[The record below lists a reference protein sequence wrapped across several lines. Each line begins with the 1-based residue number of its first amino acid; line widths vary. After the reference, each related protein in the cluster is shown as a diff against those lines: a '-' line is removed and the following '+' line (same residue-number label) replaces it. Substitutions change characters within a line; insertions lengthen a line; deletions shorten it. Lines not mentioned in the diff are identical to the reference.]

1 MKIAPKKILCTILA
15 AAAVFAHS
23 MPLVY
28 AHEDEEETETVQ
40 TAAPELYEGDTFT
53 DNVLTYNKAKGGV
66 YITACDSNTTAVN
79 IGEKIDGYKILGIYD
94 NAFAG
99 CNKLRSASIADGVSY
114 LGEGAFLGCEK
125 LETVKLPDGITEIP
139 AQCFAQCTSLK
150 EIEIPESVTSV
161 GSYAFS
167 YCDSLGDIELPSTV
181 TSVGDYSFAFSSLGE
196 SLELWEGL
204 ETLGAM
210 SFYYCRG
217 VKTVSIPSTLESV
230 GSLSFLG
237 CEDLENFV
245 VSEKSEY
252 FKAIDGV
259 LYSKDETILEV
270 FPMGKNVTE
279 FAVPES
285 VLYIPSGAFFDNP
298 YLETITMADSVE
310 AIGEAAF
317 SNCTALR
324 SITLSNKL
332 TEIGGSLFCDC
343 SSLSSIEIPASVGS
357 IGDYAFLEC
366 TSLKTVT
373 VPDTVEAIGEY
384 ALGFTDDEEG
394 EFHKLDGF
402 KLKANFDTAAKDYAK
417 SNRIS
422 IEYLDENKDLP
433 YIIAICAVVGI
444 IVIGIAVAVIV
455 IIRKKKKTDEFYQ
468 K

>member
-1 MKIAPKKILCTILA
+1 MKIAPKKILCTFLA
-15 AAAVFAHS
+15 AAALFAYS
-23 MPLVY
+23 MPAVQ
-28 AHEDEEETETVQ
+28 ADEETEETTQ
-40 TAAPELYEGDTFT
+40 TQSDAPELYEGDTFT
-53 DNVLTYNKAKGGV
+53 DNVITYNKARGGV
-66 YITACDSNTTAVN
+66 YITACNSNTTSVN
-79 IGEKIDGYKILGIYD
+79 ITGDIDGYKILGIYD

-99 CNKLRSASIADGVSY
+99 CTRLRSVTIADSVSY
-114 LGEGAFLGCEK
+114 IGSGAFAGCEK
-125 LETVKLPDGITEIP
+125 LETVSLPAGLTEIP
-139 AQCFAQCTSLK
+139 DQCFAQCTSLSDV
-150 EIEIPESVTSV
+150 EIPESVTSI
-161 GSYAFS
+161 GAYAFS
-167 YCDSLGDIELPSTV
+167 YCDSLGGIEIPSTV

-210 SFYYCRG
+210 SYYYCRG
-217 VKTVSIPSTLESV
+217 VRTVSIPSTLESV

-237 CEDLENFV
+237 CENLESFE

-259 LYSKDETILEV
+259 LYSENETILEI

-298 YLETITMADSVE
+298 HLETITMTDSVE

-324 SITLSNKL
+324 SITLSDKL
-332 TEIGGSLFCDC
+332 TEISGSLFCDC
-343 SSLSSIEIPASVGS
+343 SSLQSIDIPASVTS

-373 VPDTVEAIGEY
+373 VPDTVETIGEY

-402 KLKANFDTAAKDYAK
+402 KIRANFDTAAKDYAK

-422 IEYLDENKDLP
+422 IEYLDENKDMP
-433 YIIAICAVVGI
+433 YIIAICVVAGIIAVGI
-444 IVIGIAVAVIV
+444 IAAVIV
-455 IIRKKKKTDEFYQ
+455 IVRKKKKTDEFYQ

>member
-15 AAAVFAHS
+15 AAAVFAYS

-28 AHEDEEETETVQ
+28 ADEEESQTTQ
-40 TAAPELYEGDTFT
+40 TATPELYEGETFT

-66 YITACDSNTTAVN
+66 YITACNSNTTAVN
-79 IGEKIDGYKILGIYD
+79 IGEEIDGYKILGIYD

-99 CNKLRSASIADGVSY
+99 CTKLRSANIADGVGY
-114 LGEGAFLGCEK
+114 IGEGAFLGCEK

-150 EIEIPESVTSV
+150 EVEIPETVTTV

-167 YCDSLGDIELPSTV
+167 YCDNLSSVTMPSTV
-181 TSVGDYSFAFSSLGE
+181 TAVGDYAFAFSTLGE

-210 SFYYCRG
+210 SYYYCRG

-237 CEDLENFV
+237 CEDLENFE
-245 VSEKSEY
+245 VSEESGY

-259 LYSKDETILEV
+259 LYSKDETILEI
-270 FPMGKNVTE
+270 FPMGKNLTE
-279 FAVPES
+279 YAVPDS

-298 YLETITMADSVE
+298 YLETITMTDSVT

-324 SITLSNKL
+324 SITLSNSL
-332 TEIGGSLFCDC
+332 TEIDGSLFCDC
-343 SSLSSIEIPASVGS
+343 SSLTNIDIPASVTS

-373 VPDTVEAIGEY
+373 VPDTVETIGEY

-402 KLKANFDTAAKDYAK
+402 KIKANFDTAAKVYAK

-433 YIIAICAVVGI
+433 YIIAIWVSVGI
-444 IVIGIAVAVIV
+444 IVIGITVAVAV